1 MPLTAAQRSA
11 RARMGAYARLAR
23 MSDEERIT
31 HARRM
36 AEAHRE
42 SFDSDFAYKAH
53 MTGLALR
60 SSRRRTPE
68 TPAPLSDTAV
78 AAGRGSTTPD
88 NPLETSHATP

>member
-1 MPLTAAQRSA
+1 MPLTKAQRSA
-11 RARMGAYARLAR
+11 RARMGAYARLAG
-23 MSDEERIT
+23 MSDEDRIV

-42 SFDSDFAYKAH
+42 SFDSDWAYKAH

-68 TPAPLSDTAV
+68 TPVPPSDLPCGGAGVDHPTVEEPHAV
-78 AAGRGSTTPD
+78 
-88 NPLETSHATP
+88 